1 MYYHWCVVHLE
12 QKISNSKW
20 EIPFQIA
27 LHLIVFLFYSVDS
40 NGHHQQ
46 IPLIH
51 EYEIAFFLNYATAAF
66 LINYVLFPRFLYRN
80 KYWSFL
86 GGFALLI
93 VAVILMEELVLER
106 IYFPDFRGK
115 YFGKAIFTLIDV
127 LPVTII
133 LCGFKLAWDII
144 RKQMQVEELKM
155 TVQESELKFLKSQ
168 INPHFLFNNL
178 NNLYAHALE
187 SSPKT
192 PEIILEMSSVL
203 RYMLY
208 ECSKKYVSLDNEL
221 QQLENF
227 IRLYEMQIEGRGKVT
242 FKKVNT
248 EKSGKQIA
256 PLILMVFVENAFK
269 HSAVNQTDGIEIEIL
284 TEIKGDELYFTCTN
298 TTEPTINQAEEASG
312 IGLEN
317 VRKRLD
323 YLYPKAHELTITQE
337 DQLYRVSLQINLS
350 VIP

>member
-1 MYYHWCVVHLE
+1 MVHLE
-12 QKISNSKW
+12 QKITNSKW
-20 EIPFQIA
+20 EIPFQVA

-40 NGHHQQ
+40 NGHHEQ

-51 EYEIAFFLNYATAAF
+51 QYEIAFFLNYATAAF
-66 LINYVLFPRFLYRN
+66 LINYVLFPRFLYQK
-80 KYWSFL
+80 KYWAFL
-86 GGFALLI
+86 WSFALLI

-187 SSPKT
+187 NSPKT

-208 ECSKKYVSLDNEL
+208 ECSKKYVSLNNEL

-242 FKKVNT
+242 FEKINT
-248 EKSGKQIA
+248 EKSGQLIA

-269 HSAVNQTDGIEIEIL
+269 HSAVNQTEGIEIKIR
-284 TEIKGDELYFTCTN
+284 TEIKGDQLLFTCQN
-298 TTEPTINQAEEASG
+298 TTEANQNAAPETGG

-317 VRKRLD
+317 VRKRLEF
-323 YLYPKAHELTITQE
+323 LYPGAHLLHIAEE
-337 DQLYRVSLQINLS
+337 AGLYRVDLKINLS
-350 VIP
+350 VIQ